1 VSSWRGAAALLLAL
15 SACGGEEAGAG
26 SGVRFDPTSLVPGD
40 RVGDLTADSLSVRQ
54 AGDTGWVG
62 LVHFRGEL
70 LLGGHAGRPPD
81 SQPDAVCFEPDS
93 VSGARL
99 PRWTRDRGRPLVCF
113 TNPAAAAR
121 DLGSAAEARPA
132 TILIDGYTVQRGA
145 AGLTSVAR
153 LVRLLARDG

>member
-1 VSSWRGAAALLLAL
+1 VAMALLLTL
-15 SACGGEEAGAG
+15 PACEGEESGAA

-40 RVGDLTADSLSVRQ
+40 RVGDLIADSLSVRQ
-54 AGDTGWVG
+54 AGDSGWVG

-81 SQPDAVCFEPDS
+81 GQPDAVCFEPDS

-99 PRWTRDRGRPLVCF
+99 PRWTRDRLGPLVCF
-113 TNPAAAAR
+113 TNAQAAAR
-121 DLGSAAEARPA
+121 ELGSPADARPA
-132 TILIDGYTVQRGA
+132 TIVIDAYTVRRDA
-145 AGLTSVAR
+145 AGLSTMAR